1 MPKLKLSLIP
11 SHSSCSLKAVLPRK
25 SSADNLD
32 EPEHVIDLNIDF
44 SKKNKPVI
52 TANKLP
58 TSAQVTTQ
66 VVNLSKQPSQSDIYD
81 KHANHEL
88 KEADLKLKSFS
99 LHSIEKRQ
107 QSDSKKSSMPPLPAP
122 KLEKQE
128 KTNRLLLS
136 SDLKKP
142 QPPIAPT
149 KSADKLTQ
157 TPKMDAKPCK
167 AEPQAAQSPSYFN
180 NVNNKTANIDSLINS
195 LLKQVE
201 KTKLE
206 QQSQAKKETPILD
219 AITSFS
225 ADFVTEYK
233 TCINVGNEFTSNDIT
248 VQLVDDQNN
257 AKKLYVHCYRLEPVS
272 ARSVTLS
279 AGQLPSKMDVSY
291 ANANGHNYLRK
302 ELKKEISIPA
312 NADINTMESYLENGS
327 LVIKCLLHQSSS
339 AESASLPAHLQ
350 TALNQLPSTSVN
362 AELTKLSQPNVSQRQ
377 KSSIISEFELSNGPS
392 QSPEEVSELEYAT
405 AEHDYARSHYN
416 ANRQYCE
423 AARHSKR
430 ESHPSS
436 CVFENPLYNSAKLD
450 AESASS
456 KPILKANSLNLLEH
470 DEMMYV
476 EEEEEEEEEY
486 VARKAAARAKQ
497 NEEDLLVNYLKR
509 EEAAAKK
516 TSSKKSGS
524 GKKRRYKSNDCLLDD
539 YSMIE
544 KSSHRRTSLANLDGF
559 DKTTVYR
566 PRPQS
571 ASSVGSGNNAV
582 TKSVRFDM
590 SNKTMQIKESED
602 KAAKRNRNARH
613 HHHRHR
619 SSRSVDHTLNGGKQR
634 TSSSN
639 SIINSSQTS
648 HLNQINRLSGDLIQ
662 DGYNCITKDGLD
674 NIFLT
679 YFFKLPSC
687 SPADRT
693 QARIEHHNILKLKI
707 IQEKSFSTPS
717 KSKKKASKSSSRSK
731 AQKPGRNH
739 KAEQES
745 AAMQS
750 SGSTSSSVKSLL
762 SQSPTLSSSSSSTSP
777 FSNSTSLSL
786 SSLST
791 SVESDDSLTCFND
804 ETSKIMLREFS
815 RQCRLPDHLFKFDET
830 GVTVSFVNNVWVRV
844 EIPIVDFLEPI
855 IDLKSSSSGGKKKQI
870 NNEKQYD
877 INSSSSNNF
886 GSKQKANASSANTA
900 FLASY
905 QTESDS
911 VDFKPSGKS
920 AKNILNY
927 FEDKND
933 ADVQI

>member
-99 LHSIEKRQ
+99 LHSIEKKQQ
-107 QSDSKKSSMPPLPAP
+107 QSDLKKSSMPPLPTP
-122 KLEKQE
+122 KVEKQE

-136 SDLKKP
+136 SDLKKQ
-142 QPPIAPT
+142 QPTIAPA

-157 TPKMDAKPCK
+157 TPKMEAKPSK
-167 AEPQAAQSPSYFN
+167 PEPQAAQNPSYFN
-180 NVNNKTANIDSLINS
+180 NLNKTANIDSLINS

-206 QQSQAKKETPILD
+206 QQQQQSQALAKKETPILD

-279 AGQLPSKMDVSY
+279 TGQLPSKMDVSY

-302 ELKKEISIPA
+302 ELKKEIVIPS

-327 LVIKCLLHQSSS
+327 LVIKCLLNQNN
-339 AESASLPAHLQ
+339 AESNLPAHLQ
-350 TALNQLPSTSVN
+350 TALNKLPSNVN
-362 AELTKLSQPNVSQRQ
+362 AELSKLTQQKGGNVSQRQ
-377 KSSIISEFELSNGPS
+377 KSSIISEFELNNGLKPGEFSLS
-392 QSPEEVSELEYAT
+392 QSPDSELEYAT
-405 AEHDYARSHYN
+405 GEHDYLRSHFN
-416 ANRQYCE
+416 ANQQYCQ
-423 AARHSKR
+423 AARHSKH
-430 ESHPSS
+430 ESS
-436 CVFENPLYNSAKLD
+436 CIFENPLYNSAKLD
-450 AESASS
+450 A
-456 KPILKANSLNLLEH
+456 KPILKANSLNLLEQ
-470 DEMMYV
+470 DEMMY
-476 EEEEEEEEEY
+476 EEEEEEY
-486 VARKAAARAKQ
+486 VSKSKAKQ
-497 NEEDLLVNYLKR
+497 NDEDLLMSYLKR
-509 EEAAAKK
+509 EEAAKK
-516 TSSKKSGS
+516 SSKKSGS

-544 KSSHRRTSLANLDGF
+544 KSSHRRTSLANLDSLE
-559 DKTTVYR
+559 KTVYR

-590 SNKTMQIKESED
+590 SNKTIQIKESDD
-602 KAAKRNRNARH
+602 KPAKRNRNSRH
-613 HHHRHR
+613 HHQHRHR
-619 SSRSVDHTLNGGKQR
+619 SSRSVDHTLNGGGKQR

-639 SIINSSQTS
+639 SIINSTQTNN
-648 HLNQINRLSGDLIQ
+648 LNQINRLSGDLIQ

-687 SPADRT
+687 SPSDRT

-707 IQEKSFSTPS
+707 IQEKSFSTQS
-717 KSKKKASKSSSRSK
+717 KSKKKTSKHSATSSRSK
-731 AQKPGRNH
+731 AQKSNRNH
-739 KAEQES
+739 KSEQES

-855 IDLKSSSSGGKKKQI
+855 IDLKSSNGSKKNKQI

-886 GSKQKANASSANTA
+886 SSKQKANNSNTNTA
-900 FLASY
+900 FLTNY